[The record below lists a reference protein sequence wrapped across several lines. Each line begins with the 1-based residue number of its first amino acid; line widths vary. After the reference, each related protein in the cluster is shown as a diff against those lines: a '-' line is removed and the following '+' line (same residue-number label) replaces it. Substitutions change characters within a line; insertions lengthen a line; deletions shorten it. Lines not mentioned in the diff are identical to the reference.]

1 MPQLVISD
9 YRLADGETALE
20 AIVMLRENLRALF
33 GAGFEIAALVL
44 SGDTAP
50 AELLRVQD
58 AGFEMLHK
66 PLGVDELY
74 DAVNRK
80 LEQLGQADFAGT

>member
-1 MPQLVISD
+1 
-9 YRLADGETALE
+9 
-20 AIVMLRENLRALF
+20 MLRENLRALF
-33 GAGFEIAALVL
+33 GADFEIAALVL

-58 AGFEMLHK
+58 AGFHMLHK

-74 DAVNRK
+74 DAVNDK
-80 LEQLGQADFAGT
+80 LERLARSDFIAT